1 MQETLVRLLGQEGT
15 RWRRDRLPTP
25 VFLGFPC
32 DSAGKESTCNVR
44 DLSSIAGLGRSPGE
58 KKDYPFQYSGL
69 ENFIDYSPWSCKE
82 SDTIERLSFSYR
94 DLTQLK
100 PVLLKDQLYSP
111 DRER

>member
-1 MQETLVRLLGQEGT
+1 MYGCGSDGEESACNEGDLG
-15 RWRRDRLPTP
+15 
-25 VFLGFPC
+25 
-32 DSAGKESTCNVR
+32 
-44 DLSSIAGLGRSPGE
+44 SIPGLGRSPGE
-58 KKDYPFQYSGL
+58 RKDYPFQYSGL